1 MLKKLNNDEVRKI
14 TLNIKKEV
22 YMNAF
27 KCPNCGNITGGNEK
41 FCVTC
46 G

>member
-27 KCPNCGNITGGNEK
+27 KCPNCGNITRGNEK